1 MFHLQRDLLLQ
12 GAVCSIRGGCRLH
25 HQHLL
30 CAAVCSTADQS
41 ICWCQESRARWEGS
55 FDPHCVNTLMKKLER
70 DYSVLIFLV
79 DNIPICDCLFF
90 FMHIIYL
97 APLLFVVGFCLVL
110 LPLEFWWYLAWK
122 KKKKLFVV
130 VCVTYYTVCENWL
143 MIVLIYLDKWFDWVA
158 CIASFKV
165 HINW

>member
-12 GAVCSIRGGCRLH
+12 GAVCSLRGGCRLH

-30 CAAVCSTADQS
+30 CAAVCSAADQS
-41 ICWCQESRARWEGS
+41 VCWCQESRARWEGS
-55 FDPHCVNTLMKKLER
+55 FDPHCVNTLMKKLEP
-70 DYSVLIFLV
+70 DYSLLIFLV
-79 DNIPICDCLFF
+79 YNTPVFDCFCFFINIV
-90 FMHIIYL
+90 HS

-110 LPLEFWWYLAWK
+110 LPLELWLYLAWI
-122 KKKKLFVV
+122 FVVVV

-143 MIVLIYLDKWFDWVA
+143 MIVLIYLCKWFDWVA
-158 CIASFKV
+158 CVASFKV